1 MGFPGGTVGKE
12 STCKVKDLGSIP
24 GLGRSPGGGH
34 GNPLQYS
41 CLENPYGFCSPPPE
55 EPGELQSVGSQ
66 RVGHDWATKHSA
78 TCHNKWPVS
87 QKILRNSYRTHC
99 GNAFSIVRNRKAQNV
114 GEQKEYLQRLFFFSL
129 PATPFLIPCFRM
141 IVCLSKCVWQLG
153 KHKRKNKD
161 KNHLRMTS
169 VVLLC
174 LNFVIRLGFCSE
186 L

>member
-34 GNPLQYS
+34 SNPLQYS
-41 CLENPYGFCSPPPE
+41 CLENPYGFCSPPQRSLASYSPR
-55 EPGELQSVGSQ
+55 GHKELDMTEQLSTAQHVIINGLSL
-66 RVGHDWATKHSA
+66 RRSWETATEHIVEMRFPLWETGKHKMLE
-78 TCHNKWPVS
+78 NK
-87 QKILRNSYRTHC
+87 KNIYRD
-99 GNAFSIVRNRKAQNV
+99 
-114 GEQKEYLQRLFFFSL
+114 FFFSL

-169 VVLLC
+169 VFLLC